1 MPIFSLPS
9 FIRLCL
15 TSSVLLL
22 PLAHLKAVLFGIPLY
37 SVEAPVLIA
46 LGAYLYGW
54 SRGASSLS
62 ENISLPNRFVI
73 GSGLFFAG
81 AALSFVMNPFSLTGL
96 GMLKTWFVL
105 PLIASWLW
113 LQTKPDKQALERI
126 LLAWFG
132 ATLLSACISLGYFF
146 QGELTYDGR
155 LAAWY
160 ASANYLAFF
169 LAPGVFLASHFFPR
183 AFFFPRSGKRM
194 FLPLFSG
201 SGLILILAALLLTRS
216 YEIWVSI
223 LAASFIVLFLRRAPL
238 FSWRKKIAF
247 ALLLASIASLLIVF
261 ESGSEKWQALV
272 GMDERSSL
280 ASRVMIW
287 QSAGKMIADHPVWGI
302 GIGRFQEA
310 YLAYQQ
316 YFPPYLEWAV
326 PEPHSLY
333 LALWLET
340 GIIGLSGFF
349 LLVAAWCREMFLLA
363 RSASASEYTK
373 KTSTL
378 LLALLALYGVL
389 GLVDTPFFKTDLAF
403 AFWLLLAFGLGL
415 LRESEKEKN
424 LFK

>member
-132 ATLLSACISLGYFF
+132 ATLLSPRISL
-146 QGELTYDGR
+146 
-155 LAAWY
+155 
-160 ASANYLAFF
+160 
-169 LAPGVFLASHFFPR
+169 SHFFPR